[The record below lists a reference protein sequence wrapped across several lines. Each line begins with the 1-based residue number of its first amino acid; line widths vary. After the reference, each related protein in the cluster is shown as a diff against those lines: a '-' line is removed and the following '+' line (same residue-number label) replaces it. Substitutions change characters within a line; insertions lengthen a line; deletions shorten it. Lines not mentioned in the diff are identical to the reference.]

1 MSWQDIIKDSRA
13 ANAALE
19 MDFFMNNLEKA
30 LKYETQDIRFADF
43 GTKQKVLDIAKKD
56 IFSINEIWDNCI
68 DKKKIVGLVSEAN
81 FFHATNLKI
90 YEQLKD
96 KNFEI

>member
-1 MSWQDIIKDSRA
+1 MLPLPLAEIICSKNFIFTGCQILSPDVF
-13 ANAALE
+13 
-19 MDFFMNNLEKA
+19 DF
-30 LKYETQDIRFADF
+30 
-43 GTKQKVLDIAKKD
+43 VKKD

-68 DKKKIVGLVSEAN
+68 DKKNIVGVVSNAN